1 MITLDTIFRSVL
13 NFKTA
18 DGKPTL
24 SQEDLVKNFRSLQ
37 KIIPNTPED
46 PAYKRLYTFLYDFL
60 KKCESDILE
69 LPSYDYTKK
78 YFEDREGNE
87 AVLAVLERIKKER
100 PCEGEEF
107 RSILREYKE
116 DQALDELEY
125 VLNNVNKIARVGLEV
140 GQGRKK
146 TKLEGLEAAIGY
158 FAEKSRNL
166 RQNRTGIVTQ
176 SQIISKKSSESVKKK
191 YQQVKTEPEDVMGI
205 PTGIDAIDKNCNGL
219 GRSQLM
225 LVGAFTAHGKTTFSM
240 NMAYQAIISGWNTC
254 YVSLEMSH
262 DEIRDK
268 FYVLH
273 TCHPKFRIL
282 YPHLSSVVGKININD
297 VTYGLLKDEEEE
309 LFYRASEDF
318 GDVENNGYG
327 YCDLWQ
333 PESTTTTLSDIEFHL
348 LDVQQQFKAHERDLE
363 FCVID
368 YITLLG
374 IDKTVKSHDHK
385 QDMNNTI
392 KSLKRTCLT
401 FNNGAGIRMVSPFQI
416 SRRAFLEAKK
426 NEGRYDST
434 ALGDYNEA
442 ERSAD
447 IVVSLYV
454 DEEMRESGQ
463 SRIQNLKSRRDK
475 YFPTCIANVNQA
487 NGCITDRIDL
497 TDEDPV
503 EIVGQ
508 VYGL

>member
-37 KIIPNTPED
+37 KIIPSTPED

-60 KKCESDILE
+60 KKCEGEFLE
-69 LPSYDYTKK
+69 LPSYQYTKK

-87 AVLAVLERIKKER
+87 AVLAVLERIKNER

-116 DQALDELEY
+116 DQALEELEY

-140 GQGRKK
+140 GVGRNKK
-146 TKLEGLEAAIGY
+146 KIEGLEAAIGY
-158 FAEKSRNL
+158 FAEKSRKL
-166 RQNRTGIVTQ
+166 RQNRTNIVTQ
-176 SQIISKKSSESVKKK
+176 SQIISKKSAESVKKK

-268 FYVLH
+268 FYTLH
-273 TCHPKFRIL
+273 TCHPKFRTL
-282 YPHLSSVVGKININD
+282 YPHLSHVVGKINVND
-297 VTYGLLKDEEEE
+297 VTYGLLRDEEEE
-309 LFYRASEDF
+309 LFYIASEDF
-318 GDVENNGYG
+318 GSIESNGYG
-327 YCDLWQ
+327 MCDLWQ
-333 PESTTTTLSDIEFHL
+333 PEKTLTTLGDIEFHL
-348 LDVQQQFKAHERDLE
+348 LDVQQQFKAGDRDLE

-374 IDKTVKSHDHK
+374 IDKDMKSHDHK
-385 QDMNNTI
+385 QDMNNII

-401 FNNGAGIRMVSPFQI
+401 FNHGAGIRMVSPFQI

-426 NEGRYDST
+426 NEGRYDAT

-463 SRIQNLKSRRDK
+463 TRIQNLKSRRDK
-475 YFPTCIANVNQA
+475 HFPTCIANVNQA
-487 NGCITDRIDL
+487 NGCITDRIEL

-503 EIVGQ
+503 EIIGQ